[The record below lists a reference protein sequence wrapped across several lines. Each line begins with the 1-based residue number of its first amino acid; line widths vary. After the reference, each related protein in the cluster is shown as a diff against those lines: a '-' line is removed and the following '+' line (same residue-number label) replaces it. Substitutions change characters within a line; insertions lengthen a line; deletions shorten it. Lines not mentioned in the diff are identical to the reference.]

1 MEITSIQQSLSS
13 ISPVQKN
20 VNSISTSA
28 SADTRESFVSTEIYS
43 ENHHAIENS
52 CVSSKFSSGIYSKK
66 IEKSPNLLLSKSTP
80 DFTGKQPLH
89 ESTPLKAAATKEKL
103 DPIQSG
109 VRET

>member
-1 MEITSIQQSLSS
+1 MQLKTHVFHRSLVVEY
-13 ISPVQKN
+13 I
-20 VNSISTSA
+20 A
-28 SADTRESFVSTEIYS
+28 
-43 ENHHAIENS
+43 
-52 CVSSKFSSGIYSKK
+52 KK
-66 IEKSPNLLLSKSTP
+66 IEKSPNLLLRKSTP